1 MRCHYHD
8 LGLCHSCTL
17 IDQPY
22 ALQLASKVEGV
33 RGLLASARPDLQ
45 GIQWLD
51 PVSGPEVGFRNKA
64 KMVVAGTVAE
74 PTLGILNPVG
84 RGVDLRD
91 CPLYPPAVNAALDQV
106 ARFVQDLRLLP
117 YDVPKSRGELK
128 HVLLTVSPR
137 NELMLR
143 FVLRSQRQLD
153 RIRENLPH
161 LESELPDLRVV
172 SVNVQPEHKAVLEGP
187 TEIVLTKQESLLM
200 EVNGIPLH
208 LRPRSFFQTNTQV
221 AAALY
226 RRAAS
231 WAEDIA
237 ADSVLDLYCGVGG
250 FALHLAGAG
259 REVVGVEVSEEAVA
273 AATRSARELG
283 LPDRGVGSARFEVGD
298 ATAWG
303 EQTGDDDAGGR
314 DPFQH
319 GEPGRLVVVNPP
331 RRGLGEELSHRLET
345 SMATDLI
352 YSSCNAKTMAR
363 DLKRMPSW
371 HPVEA
376 QLLDMF
382 PHTGHYEVAMR
393 LERR

>member
-1 MRCHYHD
+1 M
-8 LGLCHSCTL
+8 

-22 ALQLASKVEGV
+22 AQQLAGKVDGV
-33 RGLLASARPDLQ
+33 RGLLAAARKDLHDL
-45 GIQWLD
+45 QWLD
-51 PVSGPEVGFRNKA
+51 PVSGPEAGFRNKA

-74 PTLGILNPVG
+74 PTLGILDPVG

-91 CPLYPPAVNAALDQV
+91 CPLYPPAVTAALQQV
-106 ARFVQDLRLLP
+106 ARFARDLRLLP
-117 YDVPKSRGELK
+117 YDVPKGRGELK

-153 RIRENLPH
+153 RIREHLPV
-161 LESELPDLRVV
+161 LEAGLPDLRVV

-187 TEIVLTKQESLLM
+187 TEILLTQQESLLM

-208 LRPRSFFQTNTQV
+208 LRPRSFFQTNTHV

-226 RRAAS
+226 RRAAA
-231 WAEDIA
+231 WADEVA
-237 ADSVLDLYCGVGG
+237 PTEVLDLYCGVGG

-259 REVVGVEVSEEAVA
+259 RDVVGVEVSEEAVA
-273 AATRSARELG
+273 AAQRSARELG
-283 LPDRGVGSARFEVGD
+283 LPERGPGSARFGAGD

-303 EQTGDDDAGGR
+303 GPSDDDGGVS
-314 DPFQH
+314 DPLLQS
-319 GEPGRLVVVNPP
+319 GSGRLVVVNPP
-331 RRGLGEELSHRLET
+331 RRGLGEELSGRLEN
-345 SMATDLI
+345 SSATDLI

-363 DLKRMPSW
+363 DLARMPSW
-371 HPVEA
+371 LPVEA